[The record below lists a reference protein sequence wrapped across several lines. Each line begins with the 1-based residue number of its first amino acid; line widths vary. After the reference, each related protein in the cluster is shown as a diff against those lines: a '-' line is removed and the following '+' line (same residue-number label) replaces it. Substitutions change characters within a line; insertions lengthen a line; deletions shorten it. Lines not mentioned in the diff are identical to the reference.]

1 MEPKTLIIYDY
12 FFPAFRAGGITQSLY
27 NLFSALEAKNKN
39 VLAICQ
45 SRDFNGEILDENEK
59 LANVAYLNKLELP
72 KYLVKLDKRAI
83 NHIYLNGIFSPFFF
97 LIPLVY
103 FRCFF
108 PRIKVI
114 IAPRGMLQKGAL
126 EIRSTKKKGYIGI
139 LKVFGLLKNV
149 NWHATDI
156 QEQEDIKAI
165 FGQKSKVIIAQNIAK
180 RPVEKIKF
188 CDKDSNGI
196 RLIYLSLI
204 TEKKNLLLLI
214 ETLAPIKINLTLDIF
229 GPIKDQAYWISC
241 KKAIEALPSNIIVT
255 YKGEVEPSFVQ
266 NTITNYHALI
276 LPSKGENFGH
286 AIYESLSVG
295 RPVIIS
301 EYTPWIKLNEKKVG
315 WNTKLTEKS
324 IAEAI
329 IELHSLGSETYG
341 LYCENAYNLAC
352 AYYQESTQMEAYEK
366 LFE

>member
-1 MEPKTLIIYDY
+1 MKRNILIIYDY

-27 NLFSALEAKNKN
+27 NLFSVLEANNKK
-39 VLAICQ
+39 VLVICQ
-45 SRDFNGEILDENEK
+45 NRDFNGEILDENEK
-59 LANVAYLNKLELP
+59 LANVTYSNKSDLP
-72 KYLVKLDKRAI
+72 KYLVRLDKSAI
-83 NHIYLNGIFSPFFF
+83 KYIYLNGIFSPFFF
-97 LIPLVY
+97 FIPLVY

-108 PRIKVI
+108 PRIKIV

-126 EIRSTKKKGYIGI
+126 EIRSTKKKVYIGL
-139 LKVFGLLKNV
+139 LKLLGLLKNV
-149 NWHATDI
+149 NWHATDF
-156 QEQEDIKAI
+156 QEHEDIKAI
-165 FGQKSKVIIAQNIAK
+165 FGQKTNVIIAQNIAK
-180 RPVEKIKF
+180 RPVEKIKLY
-188 CDKDSNGI
+188 DKGSNGI
-196 RLIYLSLI
+196 SLIYLSLI

-214 ETLAPIKINLTLDIF
+214 ETLASIKINLTLDIF
-229 GPIKDQAYWISC
+229 GPIKDQAYWLSC
-241 KKAIEALPSNIIVT
+241 KKAMEALPSNIIIT

-301 EYTPWIKLNEKKVG
+301 EHTPWINLNEKKAG
-315 WNTKLTEKS
+315 WNTKLTENS
-324 IAEAI
+324 ISEAI
-329 IELHSLGSETYG
+329 IELHSMDSETYG

-366 LFE
+366 LFG